1 MVLSINAAVPI
12 ASSVLKLFVEETRPE
27 GSCVSSFGMP
37 SGHAASAAAWLVH
50 SIVWGW
56 YGSAVQRY
64 RPSARVWISL
74 MALLIFAPIPW
85 SRVHLKDHSSWQCV
99 VGILMG
105 ASVQGLW
112 MLLLPWTWRADTSTR
127 HFFIDEVSHAMR
139 EKNER
144 RSFLRQAS
152 DDVRLPRTYQDTENI
167 DETASLISSSYRIPA
182 STIA

>member
-1 MVLSINAAVPI
+1 
-12 ASSVLKLFVEETRPE
+12 
-27 GSCVSSFGMP
+27 
-37 SGHAASAAAWLVH
+37 
-50 SIVWGW
+50 
-56 YGSAVQRY
+56 
-64 RPSARVWISL
+64 

-85 SRVHLKDHSSWQCV
+85 SRMHLKDHSSWQCV

-127 HFFIDEVSHAMR
+127 HFFIDEVSHALR

-167 DETASLISSSYRIPA
+167 DETASLISSCYRIPA
-182 STIA
+182 STIAWVLIDIRKLVKSWIWNWIFPHISHVQFYFFAVLMPVHQTKRLKFLKIFAPVLCAPVLNQIAILQFVMRE